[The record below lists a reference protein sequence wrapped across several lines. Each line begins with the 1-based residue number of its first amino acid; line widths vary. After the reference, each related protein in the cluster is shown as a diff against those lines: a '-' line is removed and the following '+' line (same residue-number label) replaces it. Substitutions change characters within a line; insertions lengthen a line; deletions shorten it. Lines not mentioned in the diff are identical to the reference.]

1 MSAMMPTSRMAEQQ
15 WGERR
20 EWPGNLQQRGNH
32 TGLSPGLLVLGL
44 AGLCLGALAAYH
56 FGPDLVRYIKIER
69 M

>member
-1 MSAMMPTSRMAEQQ
+1 MSAMMPASQPSAQH

-20 EWPGNLQQRGNH
+20 DWPANLQRPSNH
-32 TGLSPGLLVLGL
+32 AGLSPGLLVFGLAALGL
-44 AGLCLGALAAYH
+44 AALAAYQ